1 MGSGLRNR
9 IYRFGFFEADPETGK
24 LQREGMRVKLQD
36 QPFRLLCL
44 LLEHAGQVVTREEVR
59 QSLWPANTYVEFDD
73 SLKNAVKRLRFALG
87 DSADN
92 PVFIETLAKRG
103 YRFLAPVVAR
113 EPSSTASVANTAGLE
128 QSLTIPTQVSR
139 AWHWRGR
146 LTATGAL
153 LVLAFLVVASY
164 HRLTTGKEQGLARS
178 ISLPQPKVIAVLPFS
193 NEGAGLDFD
202 YLRYGIASTLV
213 TDLAHIH
220 SVSVR
225 PFASTQKYGSQ
236 STDPVAAGKE
246 LQVTHVLDGGFLL
259 DNKNLRVSMEL
270 VDVAKNQ
277 IVWGDEVT
285 VSPDDLL
292 ALHDRLASSTR
303 RGILPTMQVS
313 DASGDRMPTPKNEEA
328 LDLFLHSL
336 TVPLDPGPN
345 VAAIKKLEES
355 VFLDSGY
362 APAWGELGWRYYIDY
377 HYGNGGE
384 AALAKALHAYKQ
396 QSALD
401 PSMPSVSTAIRTEQG
416 DLSGAYAQAAD
427 FVRRRPDASLAH
439 YGVSYVL
446 RYAGLLEEAGKECD
460 KALAIDPGFN
470 VFRSCANPFI
480 LEGDYTHA
488 QKYIRLD
495 EKSGV
500 AALLRMM
507 IALRSGNQAAALAE
521 TDAVSQTGYRMAD
534 VARIYLKH
542 GAAAD
547 LRHASAEVEA
557 RHLQDG
563 EELYRNAEV
572 LSFCQQPDAALGQLR
587 EAIERGY
594 CSYPAMER
602 DPLFDPIRQRQQF
615 AELGQTAARCQQNF
629 LNHREQVDAV
639 LAALR

>member
-1 MGSGLRNR
+1 MGSIPRNR
-9 IYRFGFFEADPETGK
+9 IYQFGLFEADPETGK
-24 LQREGMRVKLQD
+24 LLRDGVRVRLQD

-44 LLEHAGQVVTREEVR
+44 LLERAGQVVTREELR
-59 QSLWPANTYVEFDD
+59 QSLWPVDTYVEFDD

-92 PVFIETLAKRG
+92 PVFIETLPKRG
-103 YRFLAPVVAR
+103 YRFLAPVVVK
-113 EPSSTASVANTAGLE
+113 ELLSTGSVDNMAESE
-128 QSLTIPTQVSR
+128 QPLTISKQLSR
-139 AWHWRGR
+139 VWNWGHR
-146 LTATGAL
+146 LTATGAVL
-153 LVLAFLVVASY
+153 MLAFLVVASY

-178 ISLPQPKVIAVLPFS
+178 ISPPEPKVIAVLPFS
-193 NEGAGLDFD
+193 NEGAGSDFD
-202 YLRYGIASTLV
+202 YLGYGIANTLV
-213 TDLAHIH
+213 TDLVHVH

-225 PFASTQKYGSQ
+225 PFASTRKYGSQ
-236 STDPVAAGKE
+236 STDPIAAGKE

-270 VDVAKNQ
+270 VDVAKDQ
-277 IVWGDEVT
+277 IVWRDEVT
-285 VSPDDLL
+285 VSPDDLV

-313 DASGDRMPTPKNEEA
+313 DAPEDRMPSPKNEEA

-345 VAAIKKLEES
+345 LAAIKKLEES
-355 VFLDSGY
+355 VSLDGEY

-384 AALAKALHAYKQ
+384 AAVTKALQAYKQ

-401 PSMPSVSTAIRTEQG
+401 PSMPPVSTAIRTEQG

-427 FVRRRPDASLAH
+427 FLRRRPDASQAH
-439 YGVSYVL
+439 YGISYVL
-446 RYAGLLEEAGKECD
+446 RYAGLLDEAGKECD

-470 VFRSCANPFI
+470 GFRSCATPFT
-480 LEGDYTHA
+480 LQGDYTHA

-495 EKSGV
+495 ETSGV

-507 IALRSGNQAAALAE
+507 IALRSDNQAAALAE
-521 TDAVSQTGYRMAD
+521 TDAVSRTGYRMAD

-542 GAAAD
+542 GTRTD
-547 LRHASAEVEA
+547 LRSAVAQVEA

-563 EELYRNAEV
+563 EELFRNAEV
-572 LSFCQQPDAALGQLR
+572 LSYCQQTDAALSQLR

-594 CSYPAMER
+594 CSYPAMEK
-602 DPLFDPIRQRQQF
+602 DPLFDPIRQQPEF
-615 AELGQTAARCQQNF
+615 AELGQAAVHCQQNF
-629 LNHREQVDAV
+629 LTHREQVDTV